1 MRQRTE
7 TTLTSTTRDAHDLGG
22 DELALVLDAA
32 GAALFHLDVATGE
45 VRWSGSLA
53 ALTGGGGG
61 EAPATVAAF
70 LTIVHPDDRAG
81 LNAAVAATTPDGAPS
96 QRDLRVVWPDG
107 TAHWYDARWRLM
119 VDGQGGPTIVGM
131 ARLIDAERAALGRM
145 RFLADISA
153 ALDVSLDME
162 RTLAAVADLCVRD
175 LADWCSIDIA
185 GDDRELRNVAVAHV
199 DPAKVELAHR
209 MSERYPPDPGAST
222 GAAHVVRSGEPQRF
236 AHVSEEQLVAGA
248 LDAEHLELVRSLDL
262 TSALIVPLRAREH
275 ILGAITLVRT
285 GERAGYTEDDVAF
298 VGEVAARAA
307 LAVDNARL
315 YGEARAQ
322 ERVSGEARAL
332 LDALVTAAPI
342 GQGFFDTEFRYVR
355 VNDALAEINGV
366 PAIDH
371 LGRTVRE
378 VLPAMGPGI
387 EAALAEVL
395 VTGEAIVDL
404 HVVGE
409 TPREPG
415 RARHY
420 VASYYPVAL
429 ARGERLG
436 VGVTVADVTERAEAA
451 EALRE
456 QRDLYE
462 ALMRAQSELG
472 LAFVLL
478 EGERMVYVNA
488 ATEVLT
494 GRSAQELYALP
505 SVLATMPPDVH
516 RSVGGRLAG
525 VREGLEPAEP
535 FRTEVQRPDG
545 TRVPIEVAG
554 RRLGGE
560 LDERMAVI
568 GRDITERV
576 AQERELQRV
585 LEVEQAARRASEAA
599 HARMRLLADTSALLE
614 RSLSSDGALQ
624 EVAELLVARIADA
637 CALDVID
644 LAGHLRRAGADAR
657 APDGRR
663 RLLEMEGDPRV
674 ARALEADQP
683 IFVENAGQLDAG
695 PVFGRSATLVPLV
708 ARGRAVGVLSLGWR
722 DAGRRPVREEWSLV
736 EALAQ
741 RIALAVDGSLQYRE
755 RAHVAQTL
763 QASLLPAALPDIPG
777 ATVAAEYVAAGG
789 GMDVGGDFYD
799 VFALDD
805 GAWILVIGDVL
816 GKGAEAAAVTALA
829 RYTVRAVAG
838 RSPSPAA
845 TLAALNDEM
854 LRQRNPDRRFV
865 TAVLARLEPHAD
877 GGARLV
883 VASGGHP
890 PPVLLRA
897 GGDAEVVPCPGTL
910 LGVEHDARSFD
921 REIELAP
928 GDTLVLYTDGV
939 TEARRDRPLT
949 PEDLGA
955 ALRSSAPDG
964 AAAVAREVVQLAEVG
979 GAGALRDDLAVLVLA
994 LDRP

>member
-1 MRQRTE
+1 ME
-7 TTLTSTTRDAHDLGG
+7 TMLTDATDRPHDLSG

-32 GAALFHLDVATGE
+32 CAVLFHLEVATGE

-53 ALTGGGGG
+53 SVIGAD
-61 EAPATVAAF
+61 EAPGTLEAF
-70 LTIVHPDDRAG
+70 LELVHPDERAG
-81 LNAAVAATTPDGAPS
+81 LRAAVAATTPDGATS

-107 TAHWYDARWRLM
+107 TAHWYDARWRVV
-119 VDGQGGPTIVGM
+119 VDAKGGPTIVGI

-145 RFLADISA
+145 RFLADVSE
-153 ALDVSLDME
+153 ALDASLEMD
-162 RTLAAVADLCVRD
+162 RTLTAVADLCVRD
-175 LADWCSIDIA
+175 LADWCSIDMA
-185 GDDRELRNVAVAHV
+185 DADQQPRNVAVAHV
-199 DPAKVELAHR
+199 DPAKVALAHAMR
-209 MSERYPPDPGAST
+209 ERYPPDPRATT
-222 GAAHVVRSGEPQRF
+222 GAAEVIRTGEPQVY
-236 AHVSEEQLVAGA
+236 AHVSDEQLVAGA
-248 LDAEHLELVRSLDL
+248 QDAEHLELLRSLDL
-262 TSALIVPLRAREH
+262 TSALVVPLRARGH
-275 ILGAITLVRT
+275 VLGAITLVRS
-285 GERAGYTEDDVAF
+285 GQRPGYTPDDVAF
-298 VGEVAARAA
+298 VGQVAARAA

-322 ERVSGEARAL
+322 ERASGEARAL

-342 GQGFFDTEFRYVR
+342 GQGFLDTDFRYVR

-378 VLPAMGPGI
+378 VLPALAPDI

-395 VTGEAIVDL
+395 ATGEAIVDL
-404 HVVGE
+404 QIVGE

-415 RARHY
+415 RARHL

-429 ARGERLG
+429 ARGESLG
-436 VGVTVADVTERAEAA
+436 IGVTVADVTDRAEAA
-451 EALRE
+451 QALRE

-488 ATEVLT
+488 ATEALT
-494 GRSAQELYALP
+494 GRSAQELLALP
-505 SVLATMPPDVH
+505 SVLATMPSDRH
-516 RSVGGRLAG
+516 RAVAGRLAG

-535 FRTEVQRPDG
+535 FRTEVLRPDG

-560 LDERMAVI
+560 TDERMVVI

-599 HARMRLLADTSALLE
+599 HARVRLLADTSALLE
-614 RSLSSDGALQ
+614 RSLSSDEALQ

-657 APDGRR
+657 VPDGRR
-663 RLLEMEGDPRV
+663 RPLEMDGDPRV
-674 ARALEADQP
+674 AQALQDEQP
-683 IFVENAGQLDAG
+683 IFLEDMGELDEG
-695 PVFGRSATLVPLV
+695 PVLGCSATLVPLV

-722 DAGRRPVREEWSLV
+722 DAGRRPARDEWSLV

-741 RIALAVDGSLQYRE
+741 RIALAVDGALQYRE

-777 ATVAAEYVAAGG
+777 ATVAAEYVAAGE

-799 VFALDD
+799 LFALDD
-805 GAWILVIGDVL
+805 GAWILVIGDVQ

-838 RSPSPAA
+838 RSSSPAT

-854 LRQRNPDRRFV
+854 LRQNRDRRFV
-865 TAVLARLEPHAD
+865 TAVLARLEPRAD

-890 PPVLLRA
+890 PPVLLRV

-910 LGVEHDARSFD
+910 LGVEADARSFD

-955 ALRSSAPDG
+955 ALRDSAPGG
-964 AAAVAREVVQLAEVG
+964 AAPVAREVVHLAEVG
-979 GAGALRDDLAVLVLA
+979 GAGVLRDDLAVLVVA
-994 LDRP
+994 LDRA

>member
-1 MRQRTE
+1 MLTG
-7 TTLTSTTRDAHDLGG
+7 TTGRAQDLSEH
-22 DELALVLDAA
+22 ELELVLDAA
-32 GAALFHLDVATGE
+32 CAALFHLDMATGE

-53 ALTGGGGG
+53 SVTGAD
-61 EAPATVAAF
+61 EAPGTFEAF
-70 LTIVHPDDRAG
+70 LELVHPEDRAG
-81 LNAAVAATTPDGAPS
+81 LRAAVAATTPDGATS

-107 TAHWYDARWRLM
+107 ATHWYDARWRVV
-119 VDGQGGPTIVGM
+119 VDAQDGPTIVGI

-145 RFLADISA
+145 RFLADVSE
-153 ALDVSLDME
+153 ALDASLEMD
-162 RTLAAVADLCVRD
+162 RTLTAVADLCVRD
-175 LADWCSIDIA
+175 LADWCSIDMA
-185 GDDRELRNVAVAHV
+185 DADQELRNVAVAHV

-209 MSERYPPDPGAST
+209 MRERYPPDPRAAT
-222 GAAHVVRSGEPQRF
+222 GAAEVIRTGEPQVY
-236 AHVSEEQLVAGA
+236 AHVSDEQLVAGA
-248 LDAEHLELVRSLDL
+248 QDAEHLELLRSLDL
-262 TSALIVPLRAREH
+262 TSALVVPLRARGQV
-275 ILGAITLVRT
+275 LGAITLVRS
-285 GERAGYTEDDVAF
+285 GQRLGYTPDDVAF
-298 VGEVAARAA
+298 VGQVAARAA

-322 ERVSGEARAL
+322 ERASGEARAL

-342 GQGFFDTEFRYVR
+342 GQGFLDTDFRYVR

-378 VLPAMGPGI
+378 VLPALAPDI
-387 EAALAEVL
+387 EAALVEVL
-395 VTGEAIVDL
+395 ATGEAIVDL
-404 HVVGE
+404 QIVGE

-415 RARHY
+415 RARHL

-429 ARGERLG
+429 ARGESLG
-436 VGVTVADVTERAEAA
+436 IGVTVADVTERAEAA
-451 EALRE
+451 QALRE

-488 ATEVLT
+488 ATEALT
-494 GRSAQELYALP
+494 GRSAQELLALP
-505 SVLATMPPDVH
+505 SVLATMPSHAH
-516 RSVGGRLAG
+516 RAVAGRLAG

-535 FRTEVQRPDG
+535 FRTEVLRPDG

-560 LDERMAVI
+560 TDERMAVI

-599 HARMRLLADTSALLE
+599 HARVRLLADTSALLE
-614 RSLSSDGALQ
+614 RSLSSDEALQ

-657 APDGRR
+657 VPDGRR
-663 RLLEMEGDPRV
+663 RLLEMDGDPQV
-674 ARALEADQP
+674 ARALEDEQP
-683 IFVENAGQLDAG
+683 LFLEDMGELEER
-695 PVFGRSATLVPLV
+695 PVLGRSATLVPLV

-722 DAGRRPVREEWSLV
+722 DAGRRPARDEWSLI

-741 RIALAVDGSLQYRE
+741 RIALAVDGALQYRE

-777 ATVAAEYVAAGG
+777 ATVAAEYVAAGE

-805 GAWILVIGDVL
+805 GAWVLVIGDVL

-838 RSPSPAA
+838 RSSSPAT

-854 LRQRNPDRRFV
+854 LRQNPDRRFV
-865 TAVLARLEPHAD
+865 TAVLARLEPRTD

-897 GGDAEVVPCPGTL
+897 GGEAEVVPCPGTL
-910 LGVEHDARSFD
+910 LGVEADARSFD

-955 ALRSSAPDG
+955 ALRASARDG
-964 AAAVAREVVQLAEVG
+964 AAAVAREVVHLAEVG
-979 GAGALRDDLAVLVLA
+979 GAGALRDDLAVLVVA
-994 LDRP
+994 LDSP

>member
-1 MRQRTE
+1 ME
-7 TTLTSTTRDAHDLGG
+7 TMLTDATGRPHDLSG

-32 GAALFHLDVATGE
+32 CAVLFHLEVATGE

-53 ALTGGGGG
+53 ALTGAGV
-61 EAPATVAAF
+61 APSTLEGF
-70 LTIVHPDDRAG
+70 LECVHPDDRAE
-81 LNAAVAATTPDGAPS
+81 LQAAVAATAPDGAAS
-96 QRDLRVVWPDG
+96 QADLRVVWPDG
-107 TAHWYDARWRLM
+107 SAHWLDARWRL
-119 VDGQGGPTIVGM
+119 VADAQSGATIVGI
-131 ARLIDAERAALGRM
+131 ARQIDAERAALGRM
-145 RFLADISA
+145 RFLADVSA
-153 ALDVSLDME
+153 ALDASLDMD
-162 RTLAAVADLCVRD
+162 RTLAGVADLCVRD
-175 LADWCSIDIA
+175 LADWCSIDMA
-185 GDDRELRNVAVAHV
+185 GPDEAPRNVAVAHV
-199 DPAKVELAHR
+199 DPAKVQLAHTMR
-209 MSERYPPDPGAST
+209 ERYPPDPRAPT
-222 GAAHVVRSGEPQRF
+222 GVAHVIRTGEPQLF
-236 AHVSEEQLVAGA
+236 AHVTEEQLVAGA
-248 LDAEHLELVRSLDL
+248 RDAEHLELVRSLDL
-262 TSALIVPLRAREH
+262 TSALVVPLRAREH
-275 ILGAITLVRT
+275 VLGAITLVRT
-285 GERAGYTEDDVAF
+285 GDRPGYTEDDVAF

-322 ERVSGEARAL
+322 ERASGEARAL

-342 GQGFFDTEFRYVR
+342 GQGFLDTDFRYVR
-355 VNDALAEINGV
+355 VNDALAEIDGV

-378 VLPAMGPGI
+378 VLPAMATDI
-387 EAALAEVL
+387 EAALTEVL
-395 VTGEAIVDL
+395 ATGEAIVDL
-404 HVVGE
+404 QIIGE

-429 ARGERLG
+429 ARGESLG
-436 VGVTVADVTERAEAA
+436 IGITVADVTERAEAA
-451 EALRE
+451 QALRE

-478 EGERMVYVNA
+478 DGERMVYVNA
-488 ATEVLT
+488 AAEALT

-505 SVLATMPPDVH
+505 SILATLSPEVH
-516 RSVGGRLAG
+516 RTVAGRLAG
-525 VREGLEPAEP
+525 VRDGLEPPEP
-535 FRTEVQRPDG
+535 FRTEVVRPDG
-545 TRVPIEVAG
+545 TRVPIETAG
-554 RRLGGE
+554 RRLGGAT
-560 LDERMAVI
+560 DERMAVI
-568 GRDITERV
+568 ARDITERV

-585 LEVEQAARRASEAA
+585 LEVEQAARRASDAA
-599 HARMRLLADTSALLE
+599 HARVRLLADTSALLE
-614 RSLSSDGALQ
+614 RSLSSDEALQ

-644 LAGHLRRAGADAR
+644 LTGHLRRAGADAR
-657 APDGRR
+657 VPDGRR
-663 RLLEMEGDPRV
+663 RLLEMDGDPQV
-674 ARALEADQP
+674 ARALEAEQA
-683 IFVENAGQLDAG
+683 IFLEDMGELDAG
-695 PVFGRSATLVPLV
+695 PVLGRSATLVPLV

-722 DAGRRPVREEWSLV
+722 DAGRVPAREEWSLV

-741 RIALAVDGSLQYRE
+741 RIALAVDGALQYRE

-777 ATVAAEYVAAGG
+777 ATVAAEYVAAGE

-805 GAWILVIGDVL
+805 GAWVLVIGDVL

-838 RSPSPAA
+838 RSPSPAT

-854 LRQRNPDRRFV
+854 LRQNPDRRFV
-865 TAVLARLEPHAD
+865 TAVLARLEPRAG

-910 LGVEHDARSFD
+910 LGVEPDARSFD

-955 ALRSSAPDG
+955 ALCASAPDG
-964 AAAVAREVVQLAEVG
+964 AAAVAREVVHLAEVG
-979 GAGALRDDLAVLVLA
+979 GAGALRDDLAVLVVA
-994 LDRP
+994 LDAVQPS

>member
-1 MRQRTE
+1 M
-7 TTLTSTTRDAHDLGG
+7 
-22 DELALVLDAA
+22 
-32 GAALFHLDVATGE
+32 
-45 VRWSGSLA
+45 
-53 ALTGGGGG
+53 
-61 EAPATVAAF
+61 
-70 LTIVHPDDRAG
+70 I
-81 LNAAVAATTPDGAPS
+81 
-96 QRDLRVVWPDG
+96 
-107 TAHWYDARWRLM
+107 
-119 VDGQGGPTIVGM
+119 
-131 ARLIDAERAALGRM
+131 
-145 RFLADISA
+145 
-153 ALDVSLDME
+153 
-162 RTLAAVADLCVRD
+162 
-175 LADWCSIDIA
+175 
-185 GDDRELRNVAVAHV
+185 
-199 DPAKVELAHR
+199 
-209 MSERYPPDPGAST
+209 
-222 GAAHVVRSGEPQRF
+222 RSGEPQLF
-236 AHVSEEQLVAGA
+236 AHVSDEQLVAGA
-248 LDAEHLELVRSLDL
+248 RDAEHLELVRSLDL
-262 TSALIVPLRAREH
+262 TSALIVPLRARDH
-275 ILGAITLVRT
+275 VLGAITVVRT

-322 ERVSGEARAL
+322 ERASGEARAL

-342 GQGFFDTEFRYVR
+342 GQGFFDTDFRYVR

-371 LGRTVRE
+371 IGRTVRE
-378 VLPAMGPGI
+378 VLPAMGPEI

-395 VTGEAIVDL
+395 ATGEAIVDL

-488 ATEVLT
+488 AAEVLT

-599 HARMRLLADTSALLE
+599 HARVRLLADTSALLE
-614 RSLSSDGALQ
+614 RSLSSDDALQ

-644 LAGHLRRAGADAR
+644 LGGRLRRAGADAR

-663 RLLEMEGDPRV
+663 RLLAMDGDPQV
-674 ARALEADQP
+674 ARALQSEQP
-683 IFVENAGQLDAG
+683 IFLEDMTGPTMAPCSRAARRSSRSWPAG
-695 PVFGRSATLVPLV
+695 GRSGCCRSAGATRGAAPCATSGPSWRPSPSASRSPST
-708 ARGRAVGVLSLGWR
+708 ARCSTASASTSRGPS
-722 DAGRRPVREEWSLV
+722 RPACWPPRCPE
-736 EALAQ
+736 
-741 RIALAVDGSLQYRE
+741 
-755 RAHVAQTL
+755 
-763 QASLLPAALPDIPG
+763 IPG
-777 ATVAAEYVAAGG
+777 AELAAEYV
-789 GMDVGGDFYD
+789 
-799 VFALDD
+799 
-805 GAWILVIGDVL
+805 
-816 GKGAEAAAVTALA
+816 
-829 RYTVRAVAG
+829 
-838 RSPSPAA
+838 
-845 TLAALNDEM
+845 
-854 LRQRNPDRRFV
+854 RR
-865 TAVLARLEPHAD
+865 RRD
-877 GGARLV
+877 GGRRR
-883 VASGGHP
+883 
-890 PPVLLRA
+890 LLRRLPRA
-897 GGDAEVVPCPGTL
+897 TGRGTW
-910 LGVEHDARSFD
+910 
-921 REIELAP
+921 
-928 GDTLVLYTDGV
+928 
-939 TEARRDRPLT
+939 
-949 PEDLGA
+949 
-955 ALRSSAPDG
+955 SSATS
-964 AAAVAREVVQLAEVG
+964 AARAP
-979 GAGALRDDLAVLVLA
+979 
-994 LDRP
+994 RPRR

>member
-1 MRQRTE
+1 MSTD
-7 TTLTSTTRDAHDLGG
+7 TTGAAHDLSGE
-22 DELALVLDAA
+22 ELALVLDAA
-32 GAALFHLDVATGE
+32 CAVVLHLDVASGD
-45 VRWSGSLA
+45 VRWSGPVA
-53 ALTGGGGG
+53 ALTGAG
-61 EAPATVAAF
+61 EAPTSFEGF
-70 LTIVHPDDRAG
+70 LEFVHPNDRAA
-81 LNAAVAATTPDGAPS
+81 LRAAVAATTDDGATS
-96 QRDLRVVWPDG
+96 TRDLRVVWPDG
-107 TAHWYDARWRLM
+107 STHWLEARWRL
-119 VDGQGGPTIVGM
+119 VPEAHGGPTIVGL
-131 ARLIDAERAALGRM
+131 ARQIDDERAALGRM
-145 RFLADISA
+145 RFLADVSA
-153 ALDVSLDME
+153 AFDASLDLE

-175 LADWCSIDIA
+175 LADWCSIDMA
-185 GDDRELRNVAVAHV
+185 DVDHALRNVAVAHV
-199 DPAKVELAHR
+199 DPAKVQLAHR
-209 MSERYPPDPGAST
+209 MRGRYPPDPSATT
-222 GAAHVVRSGEPQRF
+222 GAGQVIRTGEAELF
-236 AHVSEEQLVAGA
+236 AHVSDEQLAAGA
-248 LDAEHLELVRSLDL
+248 RDPEHLALLRSLDL
-262 TSALIVPLRAREH
+262 TSALIVPLRARGQV
-275 ILGAITLVRT
+275 LGAITLVRT
-285 GERAGYTEDDVAF
+285 GARRGYSEDDVAF

-322 ERVSGEARAL
+322 ERVFGEAQAL
-332 LDALVTAAPI
+332 LDALVSAAPI
-342 GQGFFDTEFRYVR
+342 GQGFLDTDFRYVR

-371 LGRTVRE
+371 IGRTVRE
-378 VLPAMGPGI
+378 VLPAMATDI
-387 EAALAEVL
+387 EHALEEVL
-395 VTGEAIVDL
+395 ATGEAIVDL
-404 HVVGE
+404 QIVGE

-415 RARHY
+415 RERHY

-436 VGVTVADVTERAEAA
+436 IGITVADVTDRAEAA
-451 EALRE
+451 HALRE

-478 EGERMVYVNA
+478 DGDRIVYANA
-488 ATEVLT
+488 ATEALT
-494 GRSAQELYALP
+494 GRSVRQLYALP
-505 SVLATMPPDVH
+505 SILATLPLDVH
-516 RSVGGRLAG
+516 RPVAGRLAG
-525 VREGLEPAEP
+525 VREGREPAEP
-535 FRTEVQRPDG
+535 FRTEIQRPDG
-545 TRVPIEVAG
+545 TRVPVETAG
-554 RRLGGE
+554 RRLGGPT
-560 LDERMAVI
+560 DSRMAVI
-568 GRDITERV
+568 ARDITDRV

-599 HARMRLLADTSALLE
+599 HARVRLLADTSALLE
-614 RSLSSDGALQ
+614 RSQTSDDALQ
-624 EVAELLVARIADA
+624 EVAELLVARIADS
-637 CALDVID
+637 CALDVLD
-644 LAGHLRRAGADAR
+644 LAGRLRRAGADAR

-663 RLLEMEGDPRV
+663 RMLAMEGDPEV
-674 ARALEADQP
+674 ARAMQADQP
-683 IFVENAGQLDAG
+683 IFLEDAG
-695 PVFGRSATLVPLV
+695 AGSVLGRSATLVPLM
-708 ARGRAVGVLSLGWR
+708 AHGRDVGVLSLGWR
-722 DAGRRPVREEWSLV
+722 EPGRRPARDEWSLV

-741 RIALAVDGSLQYRE
+741 RIALAVDGALQYRE

-777 ATVAAEYVAAGG
+777 ATVAAQYVASGE

-799 VFALDD
+799 VFALD
-805 GAWILVIGDVL
+805 GGSWILVIGDVL

-910 LGVEHDARSFD
+910 LGVEPDARSFD
-921 REIELAP
+921 QEIELGP

-939 TEARRDRPLT
+939 TEASREHPLT
-949 PEDLGA
+949 PEDLGR
-955 ALRSSAPDG
+955 ALRPSAPDG
-964 AAAVAREVVQLAEVG
+964 AAAVAREVVHLAE
-979 GAGALRDDLAVLVLA
+979 AGAAGAPRDDLAVLVVA
-994 LDRP
+994 LDRA

>member
-1 MRQRTE
+1 MSSP
-7 TTLTSTTRDAHDLGG
+7 TTGAAHDLSG

-32 GAALFHLDVATGE
+32 CAVVFHLDVASAE
-45 VRWSGSLA
+45 VRWSGPLA
-53 ALTGGGGG
+53 ALTGAGQPPTSF
-61 EAPATVAAF
+61 EAF
-70 LTIVHPDDRAG
+70 LDCVHPDDRAG
-81 LNAAVAATTPDGAPS
+81 LQAAVAATKDDGATS
-96 QRDLRVVWPDG
+96 TRDLRVVWPDG
-107 TAHWYDARWRLM
+107 ATHWIDARWRL
-119 VDGQGGPTIVGM
+119 VPDAHGGATIVGI
-131 ARLIDAERAALGRM
+131 ARQIDAERAALGRV
-145 RFLADISA
+145 RFLADVSA
-153 ALDVSLDME
+153 ALDASLDME

-175 LADWCSIDIA
+175 LADWCSIDMA
-185 GDDRELRNVAVAHV
+185 DAEHGLRNVAVAHV
-199 DPAKVELAHR
+199 EPDKVQLAHR
-209 MSERYPPDPGAST
+209 MRERYPPDPSAST
-222 GAAHVVRSGEPQRF
+222 GAGEVIRTGEPQLF
-236 AHVSEEQLVAGA
+236 AHVSDEQLVAGA
-248 LDAEHLELVRSLDL
+248 RDAEHLELVRSLDL
-262 TSALIVPLRAREH
+262 TSALVVPLRARERV
-275 ILGAITLVRT
+275 LGAITLVRSGARPGY
-285 GERAGYTEDDVAF
+285 GEADVAF

-322 ERVSGEARAL
+322 ERASGEAQAL
-332 LDALVTAAPI
+332 LDALVSAAPI
-342 GQGFFDTEFRYVR
+342 GQGFLDTDFRYVR

-371 LGRTVRE
+371 IGRTVRE
-378 VLPAMGPGI
+378 VLPAMAADI
-387 EAALAEVL
+387 EAALEEVMA
-395 VTGEAIVDL
+395 TGEAIVDL
-404 HVVGE
+404 QIVGE

-415 RARHY
+415 RDRHY

-436 VGVTVADVTERAEAA
+436 IGITVADVTDRAEAA
-451 EALRE
+451 QALRE

-478 EGERMVYVNA
+478 DGDRIVYANA
-488 ATEVLT
+488 ATEALT
-494 GRSAQELYALP
+494 GRSASQLYALP
-505 SVLATMPPDVH
+505 SILAALPLDVH
-516 RSVGGRLAG
+516 RPVAGRLAG
-525 VREGLEPAEP
+525 VREGREPAEP

-545 TRVPIEVAG
+545 TRVPIETAG
-554 RRLGGE
+554 RRLGGPT
-560 LDERMAVI
+560 DSRMAVI
-568 GRDITERV
+568 ARDITDRV
-576 AQERELQRV
+576 AQERELQRM

-599 HARMRLLADTSALLE
+599 HARVRLLADTSALLE
-614 RSLSSDGALQ
+614 RSQSSDDALQ
-624 EVAELLVARIADA
+624 EVAELLVARIADS
-637 CALDVID
+637 CALDVLD
-644 LAGHLRRAGADAR
+644 LTGHLRRAGAEAR

-663 RLLEMEGDPRV
+663 RMLAMEGDPEI
-674 ARALEADQP
+674 ARAMQADQP
-683 IFVENAGQLDAG
+683 LVLEDAG
-695 PVFGRSATLVPLV
+695 EGSVLGRSATLVPLL

-722 DAGRRPVREEWSLV
+722 DAGRRPARDEWNLI

-741 RIALAVDGSLQYRE
+741 RIALAVDGALQYRE

-777 ATVAAEYVAAGG
+777 ATVAAQYVASGE

-805 GAWILVIGDVL
+805 GSWILVIGDVL

-865 TAVLARLEPHAD
+865 TAVLARLEPHAA

-897 GGDAEVVPCPGTL
+897 GSDAEVVPCPGTL

-921 REIELAP
+921 REIEMGP

-939 TEARRDRPLT
+939 TEARRDQPLS

-955 ALRSSAPDG
+955 ALRASAPDG
-964 AAAVAREVVQLAEVG
+964 AAAVAREVVHLAEVG
-979 GAGALRDDLAVLVLA
+979 AAGAPRDDLAVLVLA
-994 LDRP
+994 LDAAQPG

>member
-1 MRQRTE
+1 M
-7 TTLTSTTRDAHDLGG
+7 STDITGAAHDLSGE
-22 DELALVLDAA
+22 ELALVLDAA
-32 GAALFHLDVATGE
+32 CAVVLHLDVASGD
-45 VRWSGSLA
+45 VHWSGPVA
-53 ALTGGGGG
+53 ALTGAG
-61 EAPATVAAF
+61 EAPTSFEGF
-70 LTIVHPDDRAG
+70 LEFVHPADRAA
-81 LNAAVAATTPDGAPS
+81 LRAAVVATTDDGATS
-96 QRDLRVVWPDG
+96 ARDLRVVWPDG
-107 TAHWYDARWRLM
+107 STHWLEARWRL
-119 VDGQGGPTIVGM
+119 VPEAHGGPTIVGI
-131 ARLIDAERAALGRM
+131 ARQIDDERAALGRM
-145 RFLADISA
+145 RFLADVSA
-153 ALDVSLDME
+153 ALDASLDLE

-175 LADWCSIDIA
+175 LADWCSIDMA
-185 GDDRELRNVAVAHV
+185 DADHALHNVAVAHV
-199 DPAKVELAHR
+199 DPAKVQLAPR
-209 MSERYPPDPGAST
+209 MRERSPSDPSATT
-222 GAAHVVRSGEPQRF
+222 GAGQVIRTGESELF
-236 AHVSEEQLVAGA
+236 AHVSDEQLAAGA
-248 LDAEHLELVRSLDL
+248 RDPEHLALLRSLDL
-262 TSALIVPLRAREH
+262 TSALIVPLRARGH
-275 ILGAITLVRT
+275 VLGAITLVRT
-285 GERAGYTEDDVAF
+285 GARPGYSEDDVAF

-322 ERVSGEARAL
+322 ERVSGEAQAL
-332 LDALVTAAPI
+332 LDALVSAAPI
-342 GQGFFDTEFRYVR
+342 GQGFLDTDFRYVR

-371 LGRTVRE
+371 IGRTVRE
-378 VLPAMGPGI
+378 VLPAMATDI
-387 EAALAEVL
+387 EHALEEVL
-395 VTGEAIVDL
+395 ATGEAIVDL
-404 HVVGE
+404 QIVGE

-415 RARHY
+415 RERHY

-436 VGVTVADVTERAEAA
+436 IGITVADVTDRAEAA
-451 EALRE
+451 HALRE

-478 EGERMVYVNA
+478 DGDRIVYANA
-488 ATEVLT
+488 ATEALT
-494 GRSAQELYALP
+494 GRSVRQLYALP
-505 SVLATMPPDVH
+505 SILATLPLDVH
-516 RSVGGRLAG
+516 RPVAGRLAG
-525 VREGLEPAEP
+525 VREGREPAEP
-535 FRTEVQRPDG
+535 FRTEIQRPDG
-545 TRVPIEVAG
+545 TRVPVETAG
-554 RRLGGE
+554 RRLGGPT
-560 LDERMAVI
+560 DSRMAVI
-568 GRDITERV
+568 ARDITDRV

-599 HARMRLLADTSALLE
+599 HARVRLLADTSAVLE
-614 RSLSSDGALQ
+614 RSQTSDDALQ
-624 EVAELLVARIADA
+624 EVAELLVARIADS
-637 CALDVID
+637 CALDVLD
-644 LAGHLRRAGADAR
+644 LAGRLRRAGADAR
-657 APDGRR
+657 APDGRKR
-663 RLLEMEGDPRV
+663 MLAMEGDPEV
-674 ARALEADQP
+674 ARAMQADQP
-683 IFVENAGQLDAG
+683 IFLEDAG
-695 PVFGRSATLVPLV
+695 AGSVLGRSATLVPLM
-708 ARGRAVGVLSLGWR
+708 AHGRDVGVLSLGWR
-722 DAGRRPVREEWSLV
+722 EPGRRPARDEWSLV

-741 RIALAVDGSLQYRE
+741 RIALAVDGALQYRE

-777 ATVAAEYVAAGG
+777 ATMAAQYVASGE

-805 GAWILVIGDVL
+805 GSWILVIGDVL

-897 GGDAEVVPCPGTL
+897 GGGAEVVPCPGTL
-910 LGVEHDARSFD
+910 LGVEHDARSVD
-921 REIELAP
+921 QEIELGP

-939 TEARRDRPLT
+939 TEASREHPLT

-955 ALRSSAPDG
+955 ALRASAPDG
-964 AAAVAREVVQLAEVG
+964 AAAVAREVVHLAEVG
-979 GAGALRDDLAVLVLA
+979 AAGAPRDDLAVLVVA
-994 LDRP
+994 LDRV